1 MKNRMTR
8 AHSVRKLLVED
19 EPAEKV
25 DLDMNDSID
34 KADFE
39 DAIDVPGSMNAIE
52 DAVFVL
58 EQDVT
63 TKKPSNTLSTSAPDM
78 NKSVPNEQ
86 DIHVNEP
93 ESEPFPVKAEEIE
106 AKKGQTRVAC
116 TVCGKILNIKSLKKH
131 KESMHDQKRGP
142 NEIIDSQPKKKQKL

>member
-1 MKNRMTR
+1 
-8 AHSVRKLLVED
+8 
-19 EPAEKV
+19 
-25 DLDMNDSID
+25 MNDSID

-63 TKKPSNTLSTSAPDM
+63 TKNPSNTL
-78 NKSVPNEQ
+78 SVPNEQ
-86 DIHVNEP
+86 DIYVNEP
-93 ESEPFPVKAEEIE
+93 ESEPSPVKAEEIE
-106 AKKGQTRVAC
+106 AKKGQTCVC
-116 TVCGKILNIKSLKKH
+116 VCGKILNIKSLKKH